1 MTITFK
7 NDNDVIVYA
16 LREITFFAM
25 NHQYIFAA
33 QTVWWLASIIGLQ
46 WGLVTHIDKLRTQT
60 AVKIR
65 EVSAT
70 LQDIPEESRS
80 NIALDHIHPDMI
92 TYIQTKRSSD
102 SESQGLDSVLKK
114 AEKGFQDSERVRAT
128 LNRKQ
133 GKGPLHKSWPG
144 KLAFQPST

>member
-25 NHQYIFAA
+25 NHQYILAA

-46 WGLVTHIDKLRTQT
+46 WGLVTHIDNLRTQT

-80 NIALDHIHPDMI
+80 DIALDHIHPDTI
-92 TYIQTKRSSD
+92 TYIQTKSSSD
-102 SESQGLDSVLKK
+102 SESQGLD
-114 AEKGFQDSERVRAT
+114 
-128 LNRKQ
+128 
-133 GKGPLHKSWPG
+133 
-144 KLAFQPST
+144 